1 VWQARWDLPDLQGV
15 RLRLAGA
22 DEKGEWS
29 MTDDDDYGVQPQTVA
44 LLEIFR
50 EGADMLQRERDPE
63 GVLKRS
69 ADVLHEMT
77 DEEKGITIIDLLVLF
92 CELEH
97 LVLAERSKKLMGE
110 VSGE

>member
-1 VWQARWDLPDLQGV
+1 
-15 RLRLAGA
+15 
-22 DEKGEWS
+22 
-29 MTDDDDYGVQPQTVA
+29 
-44 LLEIFR
+44 
-50 EGADMLQRERDPE
+50 
-63 GVLKRS
+63 
-69 ADVLHEMT
+69 MT

>member
-50 EGADMLQRERDPE
+50 EGADML
-63 GVLKRS
+63 
-69 ADVLHEMT
+69 HEMT